1 MKSIRQPIS
10 FSIPKKQTKFIDNY
24 LPWLAS
30 LSAHVLIFL
39 GLVLSTIHI
48 KTQELPSRVIEATYF
63 VVIEQKSQVE
73 TPATISSRIQEDR
86 DRLDATKASDPTKKT
101 LSVGEVHMARNSI
114 SEVTILLN
122 DEFQKPTSQAGG
134 GLAEISA
141 KNSSIISP
149 IFAQPLVGEKTV
161 LPTPHPLRV
170 NNGKAENLRAI
181 EERGVRPDSKQLV
194 DMRIFSEEIKNF
206 SQFTSRKNKTISHT
220 EGFNARCIFRPSMP
234 QVPLP
239 NNNSIDHFDKWG
251 SNEAIRISDLVGHGR
266 YVQPSTSVRVSDLL
280 NSALHS
286 LPMRRSNGRVNVS
299 DVLWQH

>member
-1 MKSIRQPIS
+1 MKSISQPTS
-10 FSIPKKQTKFIDNY
+10 FSMPKKQIKSIANY
-24 LPWLAS
+24 IPWLAS
-30 LSAHVLIFL
+30 LSLHFVFFL
-39 GLVLSTIHI
+39 GLVLFKSPTTTKEI
-48 KTQELPSRVIEATYF
+48 PSQMIEVTYF
-63 VVIEQKSQVE
+63 VVMEQEIKVE
-73 TPATISSRIQEDR
+73 TSATKSPQIQENTDR
-86 DRLDATKASDPTKKT
+86 FDSTKVSVPIKKT

-161 LPTPHPLRV
+161 LPTPHPLRIK
-170 NNGKAENLRAI
+170 NGKAENLRSI

-220 EGFNARCIFRPSMP
+220 KGFNARCIFRPSMP

-251 SNEAIRISDLVGHGR
+251 SNEASAYPILLGMVVMYSH
-266 YVQPSTSVRVSDLL
+266 QPLF
-280 NSALHS
+280 
-286 LPMRRSNGRVNVS
+286 GC
-299 DVLWQH
+299 QIY